1 MAKERVFHLLAPA
14 SVSLPLGGGGLGLFG
29 LIEMGVLTLF
39 TLPAWRMLPA
49 GGQRVTFCT
58 DHIHH
63 YYHHCFSSNRAER
76 HIPVR
81 HKPAKKMDGIFS
93 ALAGR

>member
-1 MAKERVFHLLAPA
+1 MAKEGVFYLLLMPL

-49 GGQRVTFCT
+49 RGRGWPF
-58 DHIHH
+58 
-63 YYHHCFSSNRAER
+63 
-76 HIPVR
+76 
-81 HKPAKKMDGIFS
+81 
-93 ALAGR
+93 ALITSTIIIITVFLLIEQSIISL